1 MPTPVCC
8 EAYLDI
14 ETTGLAPDE
23 CEITVIGIYRWSE
36 DGDNFIQL
44 VGRDICS
51 QAILEALT
59 GVTMIYTYNG
69 SRFDLP
75 YIKRVLGLNLT
86 HVFNHCDLM
95 HHCWQKGL
103 RGGLK
108 KVEQQLGVKRRL
120 EGLNGYD
127 AVRLWFR
134 YTENDDEEALKTLLE
149 YNKEDVINLH
159 QVRTMLLTE
168 TLSVN

>member
-1 MPTPVCC
+1 MLTRIGCK
-8 EAYLDI
+8 AYLDI

-36 DGDNFIQL
+36 DGDEFIQL
-44 VGRDICS
+44 VGRDIS
-51 QAILEALT
+51 PEAVLEALAGAQT
-59 GVTMIYTYNG
+59 IYTYNG

-75 YIKRVLGLNLT
+75 YIERILGLDLT
-86 HVFNHCDLM
+86 RNFNHCDLM
-95 HHCWQKGL
+95 YHCWQKGL

-108 KVEQQLGVKRRL
+108 KVEQQLGMKRRS

-134 YTENDDEEALKTLLE
+134 YIENDDEEALRILLE

-159 QVRTMLLTE
+159 HVGNFVLAE
-168 TLSVN
+168 PPAKN